1 MEGRT
6 AEVPGTP
13 CGQDG
18 LDGVQAPLVELA
30 LQIEAFGAI
39 VRAARTRTL
48 TVEEQS
54 AVGELVESLR
64 ELLGD

>member
-1 MEGRT
+1 
-6 AEVPGTP
+6 
-13 CGQDG
+13 
-18 LDGVQAPLVELA
+18 VELA

-39 VRAARTRTL
+39 VREARTRTL

>member
-1 MEGRT
+1 MERRT
-6 AEVPGTP
+6 GEVPGTL
-13 CGQDG
+13 CGQDA
-18 LDGVQAPLVELA
+18 LDGGQARPVELA

-39 VRAARTRTL
+39 VREARTRTL